1 MKKTI
6 LALLVLLT
14 AALVFTGCPKEPD
27 MPETPATPNLDGTW
41 IASFNMPAGTTL
53 LGSYEAFTAYY
64 GKLVISGNT
73 YKSYETSADY
83 DEALMYY
90 MMNLVPAPEAE
101 WSETPVSEGAFTISG
116 KTLTFAYDD
125 GTSSTATLS
134 DDNKSLVSAN
144 PDYDPEDPD
153 LGPETITFVK
163 Q

>member
-27 MPETPATPNLDGTW
+27 MPKTPNLDGTW
-41 IASFNMPAGTTL
+41 LYAETDDFDGNLEEPVAFPFVKLEIA
-53 LGSYEAFTAYY
+53 
-64 GKLVISGNT
+64 GNT
-73 YKSYETSADY
+73 VKSYAIDDDY
-83 DEALMYY
+83 YNALGIWYY
-90 MMNLVPAPEAE
+90 MGATGDKPEE
-101 WSETPVSEGAFTISG
+101 TWSEPATGTLTVSG
-116 KTLTFAYDD
+116 KTITFSFD
-125 GTSSTATLS
+125 GDSQTATLS
-134 DDNKSLVSAN
+134 DDNKSLVAAN